1 MVAREVT
8 LLPRHWEWPPPSQ
21 AAPPRRSGVGRRGA
35 ARRWRRAADARLA
48 GRRVQVHDGDG
59 GDLAGYEE
67 ATRALY
73 AKDRL
78 RFERCVA
85 QWPEDVRAYAA
96 TLAEAALS

>member
-1 MVAREVT
+1 MTAM
-8 LLPRHWEWPPPSQ
+8 
-21 AAPPRRSGVGRRGA
+21 A
-35 ARRWRRAADARLA
+35 
-48 GRRVQVHDGDG
+48 